1 MQKWE
6 DKRKKIFGAEKKGTN
21 KVRKGHNRGRGKE
34 KSIKWMK
41 RYLKKKVVGI
51 GRKGRK
57 NRYRGDRGLL
67 NLDPII
73 GT

>member
-6 DKRKKIFGAEKKGTN
+6 DKRKKIFGAEKKGRN
-21 KVRKGHNRGRGKE
+21 QGRKGHNRGRGKD

-41 RYLKKKVVGI
+41 RYLEKKVVGI